1 MKLLICQC
9 GWKYNCW
16 GNNLLHHS
24 GDFKFQDYFMSQ
36 NRESISLTTLD
47 SYDETLLYR
56 DGNQI
61 DLDLLIS
68 VFPF

>member
-1 MKLLICQC
+1 MINHYLALCNIILDDNIQFNIIL
-9 GWKYNCW
+9 Y
-16 GNNLLHHS
+16 
-24 GDFKFQDYFMSQ
+24 
-36 NRESISLTTLD
+36 ISLTTLD
-47 SYDETLLYR
+47 SYDETLLYT

>member
-1 MKLLICQC
+1 MA
-9 GWKYNCW
+9 
-16 GNNLLHHS
+16 
-24 GDFKFQDYFMSQ
+24 DFKFQDYFMSQ
-36 NRESISLTTLD
+36 GRKSISLTTLD
-47 SYDETLLYR
+47 SYDETLLYT

>member
-1 MKLLICQC
+1 MV
-9 GWKYNCW
+9 
-16 GNNLLHHS
+16 GNTIVGAIILLHHN

-36 NRESISLTTLD
+36 GRKSISLTTLD
-47 SYDETLLYR
+47 SYDETLLYT